1 MLGNQ
6 KRAQNESNS
15 QNPFQKYQTFYLNLF
30 SNVEAA
36 NTENYKIG
44 VNDSVHFRCS
54 LRLDDYMKSNSDIMQ
69 KNQGKNY
76 YSLPSEQEVGGF
88 LKGLTIFKEEIK
100 GKPAKKIQLTLFDP
114 NAIYVNPFGET
125 IDKDNPL
132 NGTVVGAIYIIRSSF
147 TLKGKELIRKLANID
162 QNANDQMISIIAIP
176 AKTKDSGYKEQM
188 LDKSGKKIYTILVK
202 QGDTSLRDRFGDPEK
217 SSYVI
222 NDEWNK
228 KYLDILSEYED
239 DALRT
244 NMDVLL
250 EKYTKNV
257 LIEKING
264 FFMHKLHALE
274 YDLVENGLNED
285 GSVKYKYVK
294 MGETLDISNVANYV
308 EPTNVQPK
316 TTTQV
321 KSSLVVDDE
330 DSFVPDIDDEDLPF

>member
-6 KRAQNESNS
+6 KRAQTESNS

-36 NTENYKIG
+36 NSENYKIG
-44 VNDSVHFRCS
+44 FTDSVHFRCS
-54 LRLDDYMKSNSDIMQ
+54 LRLDDNMKANQAIME

-76 YSLPSEQEVGGF
+76 FDLPKEQEVGGY

-132 NGTVVGAIYIIRSSF
+132 NGTVIGAIYIIRTSF
-147 TLKGKELIRKLANID
+147 TLKAKELIRKLANID
-162 QNANDQMISIIAIP
+162 QNNMDQMISIIAIP
-176 AKTKDSGYKEQM
+176 AKTKDSGYKDQM
-188 LDKSGKKIYTILVK
+188 MDKNGKKIYTILVK

-217 SSYVI
+217 SSYIV

-228 KYLDILSEYED
+228 KYLEVLNEYED

-250 EKYTKNV
+250 EKYAKNV
-257 LIEKING
+257 LVEKIHT
-264 FFMHKLHALE
+264 FFMNKLNSLD

-285 GSVKYKYVK
+285 GTVKYKYVK
-294 MGETLDISNVANYV
+294 MGETVAVGSVATYI
-308 EPTNVQPK
+308 EPTK
-316 TTTQV
+316 TSVPLTEED
-321 KSSLVVDDE
+321 SFAPDVDDE
-330 DSFVPDIDDEDLPF
+330 DMPF